1 MNQHIENAEQNLVTA
16 EDWGIS
22 HPEQLRAM
30 SLLSIAESLL
40 SIAKS
45 LHTLQ
50 LENDEL
56 IKQLK
61 EGKNDHL

>member
-16 EDWGIS
+16 EDWGNDYPPQMTVS
-22 HPEQLRAM
+22 AM

-50 LENDEL
+50 LENEEL
-56 IKQLK
+56 TKQLK
-61 EGKNDHL
+61 EGQK